1 MGQMSTTSMS
11 RAMRLSRHVLLGA
24 GLLAATAFAA
34 DAPIRSAF
42 GPGEQSTFE
51 VSYLGVPTG
60 VAVITV
66 GLKMQQFGKDVWP
79 LVATAETDLDIYPVH
94 DRFVSYWDFTANRNL
109 GSDFVA
115 DENKKRRRERFR
127 YDRAQNKVF
136 ATKQSQGKP
145 EASMSYDVPEGVV
158 DLCAAAFAV
167 RNRKL
172 AVGDQIQLPIFTG
185 MITYVMDAK
194 VLAREKLPTPMG
206 ERDALKVS
214 FTAEWSGGLATR
226 RALTLWFTDD
236 AIHLPVRFEAD
247 LVLGTVVAVL
257 KTYFPGKDYTQ

>member
-1 MGQMSTTSMS
+1 MSH
-11 RAMRLSRHVLLGA
+11 AMRHFRQAFLGTV
-24 GLLAATAFAA
+24 LAA
-34 DAPIRSAF
+34 APVWAEEPKIKSAF

-51 VSYLGVPTG
+51 VRYLGVPTG

-66 GLKMQQFGKDVWP
+66 GLKMQHSGKDVWP
-79 LVATAETDLDIYPVH
+79 LVATAQTDLEIYPVR
-94 DRFVSYWDFTANRNL
+94 DRFVSYWDYAAGTNV

-127 YDRAQNKVF
+127 YDRAQNKIF
-136 ATKQSQGKP
+136 ATKQSGGKEE
-145 EASMSYDVPEGVV
+145 EAITYDVPPGVV
-158 DLCAAAFAV
+158 DLCAAAFTV
-167 RNRKL
+167 RNRPLK
-172 AVGDQIQLPIFTG
+172 VGDTLKLPIFTG
-185 MITYVMDAK
+185 TLTYVMDAK
-194 VLAREKLPTPMG
+194 VVGREKLPTPMG

-247 LVLGTVVAVL
+247 LVLGTVVAEL
-257 KTYFPGKDYTQ
+257 KSYFPGKDYTQ